1 MVCHIKAESI
11 ERLLA
16 AVSHRYYGSTYP
28 SPLTAS
34 FALTGTHWHLLAH
47 TTLLLAHTMLL
58 EPSTTPRERGKQLA
72 GPLSTFEH
80 IS

>member
-1 MVCHIKAESI
+1 MVCHIKVESI

-34 FALTGTHWHLLAH
+34 FALTGTHNALIGTHNAAAGAFDDP
-47 TTLLLAHTMLL
+47 T
-58 EPSTTPRERGKQLA
+58 RERETVSWPFKYFRAHFLV
-72 GPLSTFEH
+72 L
-80 IS
+80 